1 VDAIEVK
8 IFTGSSNPQLAAKIA
23 AYLNTRVGDSQLKH
37 FADGEIWFKYNE
49 NIRGCDVFLVQS
61 TQPPAE
67 HWMELLIMIDAAK
80 RSSAKRITAVIP
92 YFGYARQDRKDQ
104 PRVAITAKL
113 VADLIDAAG
122 ADRVLTMDLHA
133 AQIQGYFNLPFDHL
147 YASAVFMEYFK
158 SKNVPNLCIV
168 APDIG
173 AMKMARAYSDTLGA
187 SLAVVD
193 KRRPTQNISEVMN
206 IIGEVAGYNVLLVD
220 DMIDTGGS
228 LTQAAYAVKKAGA
241 KEIYACCTHGLL
253 SGNAVERIDQSPISE
268 FIMTDTVPMREGI
281 KSEKIH
287 ILTASR
293 LIGESIR
300 RIYHEES
307 ISSLFISQK

>member
-1 VDAIEVK
+1 MK

-23 AYLNTRVGDSQLKH
+23 TYLNTRVGDSQLKH
-37 FADGEIWFKYNE
+37 FSDGEIWFKYNE
-49 NIRGCDVFLVQS
+49 NIRGCDVFLMQS

-67 HWMELLIMIDAAK
+67 HLMELLIMIDAAK

-113 VADLIDAAG
+113 VADLVDAAG

-133 AQIQGYFNLPFDHL
+133 AQIQGFFNIPFDHL
-147 YASAVFMEYFK
+147 YASAIFMEFFK
-158 SKNVPNLCIV
+158 SKEIPELCVV

-173 AMKMARAYSDTLGA
+173 AMKMARAYADTLGA

-193 KRRPTQNISEVMN
+193 KRRPSQNISEVMN
-206 IIGEVAGYNVLLVD
+206 IIGDVKGFNILLVD
-220 DMIDTGGS
+220 DLIDTGGS
-228 LTQAAYAVKKAGA
+228 LTQAAVAMKAAGA
-241 KEIYACCTHGLL
+241 KDIYACCTHGLL
-253 SGNAVERIDQSPISE
+253 SGDAVERIEKSPICE
-268 FIMTDTVPMREGI
+268 FVMTDTVPMRQGV
-281 KSEKIH
+281 KSEKIR
-287 ILTASR
+287 ILTASK

-300 RIYHEES
+300 RIYNEES
-307 ISSLFISQK
+307 ISSLFINQK